1 MKNVFLIISM
11 FRLRTE
17 DGSLIISMFRL
28 RTEDGSLIISMSKE
42 SDQGSYQCIA
52 SNIAGTRS
60 SHKANLSVYG
70 KMLFKFSKSIFC
82 FMRYIYK
89 WE

>member
-1 MKNVFLIISM
+1 
-11 FRLRTE
+11 
-17 DGSLIISMFRL
+17 MFRL

-70 KMLFKFSKSIFC
+70 KMLFKF
-82 FMRYIYK
+82 
-89 WE
+89 